1 MEENEIMVT
10 EAEPVDVDVEICET
24 ESSGNGLK
32 TVGALALTAAI
43 GTGLFFGVKK
53 LVKKI
58 KEKKE
63 EKYIASHPVDD
74 DSESDDEE

>member
-1 MEENEIMVT
+1 MEENEIMAT
-10 EAEPVDVDVEICET
+10 EAEPIEVEVCEA

>member
-10 EAEPVDVDVEICET
+10 ETEPIEVEVCEA

-43 GTGLFFGVKK
+43 GAGLFFGVKK

-58 KEKKE
+58 KEKRE
-63 EKYIASHPVDD
+63 QEHIASHPVDD

>member
-1 MEENEIMVT
+1 MEENEIIVT
-10 EAEPVDVDVEICET
+10 DSEVDEVEDYET

-43 GTGLFFGVKK
+43 GTSLFFGVKK

-63 EKYIASHPVDD
+63 QKYIETHAVDENY
-74 DSESDDEE
+74 ESDDEK

>member
-1 MEENEIMVT
+1 MEENEIVVT
-10 EAEPVDVDVEICET
+10 DAEVDEVEDYET
-24 ESSGNGLK
+24 ESSENGLK

-63 EKYIASHPVDD
+63 QKYIETHAADEI
-74 DSESDDEE
+74 SESDDEK

>member
-10 EAEPVDVDVEICET
+10 EAEPIEVEVCEA

-32 TVGALALTAAI
+32 TVGVLALTAVI
-43 GTGLFFGVKK
+43 GAGLFFGAKK

-58 KEKKE
+58 KAKKE
-63 EKYIASHPVDD
+63 QKYIETDAVEDT
-74 DSESDDEE
+74 ESDDEE

>member
-1 MEENEIMVT
+1 MEENEITVT
-10 EAEPVDVDVEICET
+10 EAEPIEVEVCEA

-43 GTGLFFGVKK
+43 GTGLFFGTKK

>member
-1 MEENEIMVT
+1 MEENEIIVT
-10 EAEPVDVDVEICET
+10 DAEVDEVEDYET

-63 EKYIASHPVDD
+63 QEHIASHPVDD

>member
-10 EAEPVDVDVEICET
+10 EAEPIEVEVCEA

-43 GTGLFFGVKK
+43 GTGLFFGTKK

-63 EKYIASHPVDD
+63 QKYIEATVEDD
-74 DSESDDEE
+74 YESDDEE

>member
-1 MEENEIMVT
+1 MEENEIIVT
-10 EAEPVDVDVEICET
+10 DAEVDEVEDCET

-63 EKYIASHPVDD
+63 QKYIEFRHVDD

>member
-1 MEENEIMVT
+1 MEENENIVT
-10 EAEPVDVDVEICET
+10 DAEVDEVEDYET
-24 ESSGNGLK
+24 ESSENGLK

-63 EKYIASHPVDD
+63 QKYIETHAADEN
-74 DSESDDEE
+74 SESDDEK

>member
-1 MEENEIMVT
+1 MEENEITVT
-10 EAEPVDVDVEICET
+10 EAEPIEVEVCEA

-32 TVGALALTAAI
+32 TVGVLALTAAI

-63 EKYIASHPVDD
+63 EKYIASHPVDY

>member
-10 EAEPVDVDVEICET
+10 EEEPIEVEVCEA

-58 KEKKE
+58 KEKRE
-63 EKYIASHPVDD
+63 QEHIASHPVDD

>member
-1 MEENEIMVT
+1 MEENEITVT
-10 EAEPVDVDVEICET
+10 EAEPIEVEVCEA

>member
-10 EAEPVDVDVEICET
+10 EAEPIEVGVCEA

-43 GTGLFFGVKK
+43 GAGLFFGVKK

-58 KEKKE
+58 KEKRE
-63 EKYIASHPVDD
+63 QEHIASHPVDD

>member
-10 EAEPVDVDVEICET
+10 EAEPIDVDVEVCEA

-43 GTGLFFGVKK
+43 GAGLFFGVKK

-58 KEKKE
+58 KEKRE
-63 EKYIASHPVDD
+63 QEHIASYPVDD

>member
-1 MEENEIMVT
+1 MEENEIVVT
-10 EAEPVDVDVEICET
+10 EAEPIEVEVCET

>member
-10 EAEPVDVDVEICET
+10 EAEPIEVEVCEA

-32 TVGALALTAAI
+32 TVGVLALTAAI

>member
-1 MEENEIMVT
+1 MEENEITVT
-10 EAEPVDVDVEICET
+10 EAEPIEVEVCEA

-63 EKYIASHPVDD
+63 EKYVASHPVDD

>member
-1 MEENEIMVT
+1 MEENEIIVT
-10 EAEPVDVDVEICET
+10 DAEVDEVEDYET

-63 EKYIASHPVDD
+63 QKYIETHAADEN
-74 DSESDDEE
+74 SESDDEK

>member
-1 MEENEIMVT
+1 MEENEITVT
-10 EAEPVDVDVEICET
+10 EAEPIEVEVCEA

-63 EKYIASHPVDD
+63 EKYIASHPIDD

>member
-1 MEENEIMVT
+1 MEENEIVVT
-10 EAEPVDVDVEICET
+10 DAEVDEVEDYET
-24 ESSGNGLK
+24 ESSENGLK

-63 EKYIASHPVDD
+63 QKYIETHAADEN
-74 DSESDDEE
+74 SESDDEK

>member
-1 MEENEIMVT
+1 MEENEIIVT
-10 EAEPVDVDVEICET
+10 DAEVDEVEDYET

-32 TVGALALTAAI
+32 TVGVLALTAAI

-63 EKYIASHPVDD
+63 QKYIETHAVDEN
-74 DSESDDEE
+74 SESDDEK

>member
-10 EAEPVDVDVEICET
+10 EAEPIEVEVCEA

-32 TVGALALTAAI
+32 TVGVLALTAAI

-63 EKYIASHPVDD
+63 EKYITSHPVDD

>member
-1 MEENEIMVT
+1 MEENEITVT
-10 EAEPVDVDVEICET
+10 EAEPIEVEVCEA

-63 EKYIASHPVDD
+63 EKYIASHPVDE

>member
-1 MEENEIMVT
+1 MEENEIIVT
-10 EAEPVDVDVEICET
+10 DAEVDEVEDYET

-53 LVKKI
+53 LVKKL

-63 EKYIASHPVDD
+63 QKYIENHAVDEN
-74 DSESDDEE
+74 SESDDEK

>member
-10 EAEPVDVDVEICET
+10 DLEDIEAEDCET

-32 TVGALALTAAI
+32 TVGILALTAAI
-43 GTGLFFGVKK
+43 GTGLFFGAKK

>member
-1 MEENEIMVT
+1 MEENEITVT
-10 EAEPVDVDVEICET
+10 EAEPIEVEVCEA

-32 TVGALALTAAI
+32 TVGVLALTAAI

-63 EKYIASHPVDD
+63 EKYIASHPIDD

>member
-1 MEENEIMVT
+1 MEENEIVVT
-10 EAEPVDVDVEICET
+10 DAEVDEVEDYET

-63 EKYIASHPVDD
+63 QKYIETHAVDEN
-74 DSESDDEE
+74 SESDDEK

>member
-10 EAEPVDVDVEICET
+10 EAEPIEVEVCEA

-32 TVGALALTAAI
+32 TVGALALTAVI
-43 GTGLFFGVKK
+43 GAGLFFGVKK

-58 KEKKE
+58 KEKRE
-63 EKYIASHPVDD
+63 QEHIASHPVDD

>member
-10 EAEPVDVDVEICET
+10 DSEVVEAEDYEE

-32 TVGALALTAAI
+32 TVGVLALGAAI
-43 GTGLFFGVKK
+43 GTGLFFGTKK

-63 EKYIASHPVDD
+63 QKYIETTVEDD
-74 DSESDDEE
+74 YESDDEE

>member
-1 MEENEIMVT
+1 MEENEITVT
-10 EAEPVDVDVEICET
+10 EAEPIEVEVCEA

-74 DSESDDEE
+74 DSGSDDEE

>member
-10 EAEPVDVDVEICET
+10 DLEDIEAEDCET

-32 TVGALALTAAI
+32 TVGILALTAAI
-43 GTGLFFGVKK
+43 GTGLFFGAKK

-58 KEKKE
+58 KAKKE
-63 EKYIASHPVDD
+63 QKYIETNAVEET
-74 DSESDDEE
+74 ESDDEE

>member
-10 EAEPVDVDVEICET
+10 DAEVDEVEDYET

-43 GTGLFFGVKK
+43 GAGLFFGVKK

-58 KEKKE
+58 KEKRE
-63 EKYIASHPVDD
+63 QEHIASHPVDD

>member
-10 EAEPVDVDVEICET
+10 EEEPIDVDVEVCEA
-24 ESSGNGLK
+24 ESSGNGIK

-43 GTGLFFGVKK
+43 GTGLFFGIKK

-58 KEKKE
+58 KNKKE
-63 EKYIASHPVDD
+63 QKYIETHQVDC

>member
-10 EAEPVDVDVEICET
+10 EAEPIEVEVCEA

-43 GTGLFFGVKK
+43 GTSLFFGVKK

-63 EKYIASHPVDD
+63 QKYIETHAVDEN
-74 DSESDDEE
+74 SESDDEK

>member
-1 MEENEIMVT
+1 MEENEIVVT
-10 EAEPVDVDVEICET
+10 EAEPIEVEVCEA

-63 EKYIASHPVDD
+63 EKYIASHPIDD

>member
-1 MEENEIMVT
+1 MEENEIMAT
-10 EAEPVDVDVEICET
+10 EAEPIEVEVCEA

-63 EKYIASHPVDD
+63 EKYIATHPVDD